1 MIERGF
7 AIAVYVERSMTVDS
21 FGKLDDIIQKNSDEQ
36 IQFLQALVRAKSA
49 NPYTVENS
57 SATSGVEND
66 VAYLL
71 HDRLSE
77 IGLKPELV
85 GAAPER
91 PNVVTRIDGAAG
103 ASRSL
108 VLNGH
113 MDTVMPGNLWSMDP
127 FAGVIQGNRLYGL
140 GVYDMKASLAMFV
153 YAARAL
159 LESGIRLAGDLILTF
174 VVDEEPGG
182 CSPFGTLYL
191 LENGLT
197 ATAAIVA
204 EPGNDNVT
212 IGHRGGFRFKL
223 TVRGE
228 AAHTGSRE
236 WEMRERGKNAIAGMA
251 AVVREMADVEIP
263 FQYTP
268 AFPDRQSVL
277 TFPTLIQGGTGIN
290 AVPDECVAYGDTRLM
305 PGNTEQIVEDLIR
318 ARIERVPN
326 LDYTLEKLL
335 YVPAVEISPQEE
347 IVQILRQRTTE
358 ITGVNPTLLGCG
370 PWNDG
375 WMFITRG
382 IPAVCGFGPAG
393 DGAHA
398 PDEYVLLDS
407 FIETTRIYVRAII
420 DYLGIAG

>member
-1 MIERGF
+1 
-7 AIAVYVERSMTVDS
+7 MTVDW
-21 FGKLDDIIQKNSDEQ
+21 FGKLDDIIQKNSAEQ

-49 NPYTVENS
+49 NPYTSENS
-57 SATSGVEND
+57 SPTADIERE
-66 VAYLL
+66 VAFLL
-71 HDRLSE
+71 RDRLRE
-77 IGLKPELV
+77 IGLTPELV
-85 GAAPER
+85 GASPER
-91 PNVVTRIDGAAG
+91 PNVVARIDGAAS

-113 MDTVMPGNLWSMDP
+113 MDTVMPSRLWRIDP
-127 FAGVIQGNRLYGL
+127 FAGVVQGNRLYGL
-140 GVYDMKASLAMFV
+140 GVFDMKASLAMFV
-153 YAARAL
+153 YAAKAL
-159 LESGIRLAGDLILTF
+159 LECGVRLAGDLILTF

-182 CSPFGTLYL
+182 CSPFGTQYL

-251 AVVREMADVEIP
+251 EVVREMAGIEIP
-263 FQYTP
+263 YRHTP

-277 TFPTLIQGGTGIN
+277 TFPTLIEGGTSIN
-290 AVPDECVAYGDTRLM
+290 AVPDQCFAYGDARLM

-318 ARIERVPN
+318 ARIERVPD

-335 YVPAVEISPQEE
+335 YVPAVEISEQEE

-358 ITGVNPTLLGCG
+358 ITGVNPTMLGCG

-398 PDEYVLLDS
+398 PDEFVYLDS
-407 FIETTRIYVRAII
+407 FIDVTRIYVRAII

>member
-1 MIERGF
+1 
-7 AIAVYVERSMTVDS
+7 MTVDW

-36 IQFLQALVRAKSA
+36 IQFLQALVRAKSN

-57 SATSGVEND
+57 SAASGVEKE

-71 HDRLSE
+71 RDRLSA
-77 IGLKPELV
+77 IGLNPELV
-85 GAAPER
+85 GASAER
-91 PNVVTRIDGAAG
+91 PNVVARIDGAG
-103 ASRSL
+103 SERRSL
-108 VLNGH
+108 ILNGH
-113 MDTVMPGNLWSMDP
+113 MDTVMPGKLWTKDP
-127 FAGVIQGNRLYGL
+127 WGAEIDGNKLYGL
-140 GVYDMKASLAMFV
+140 GVFDMKASLAMFV
-153 YAARAL
+153 YIAKAF
-159 LESGIRLAGDLILTF
+159 LECGIRLAGDLILTF

-197 ATAAIVA
+197 ATTAIVA

-212 IGHRGGFRFKL
+212 IGHRGGFRFKV

-228 AAHTGSRE
+228 AAHTGSLE
-236 WEMRERGKNAIAGMA
+236 WETRERGKNAIAGMA
-251 AVVREMADVEIP
+251 AVVREMADIQIP
-263 FQYTP
+263 YQHTP
-268 AFPDRQSVL
+268 AFPDRRSVL

-305 PGNTEQIVEDLIR
+305 PGNTEAIVEGLVR
-318 ARIERVPN
+318 ERIERVPD

-335 YVPAVEISPQEE
+335 YVPAVEIPAQEE

-358 ITGVNPTLLGCG
+358 ITGVEPTLLGCG

-398 PDEYVLLDS
+398 PDEFIYLDS

-420 DYLGIAG
+420 DYLGLAD